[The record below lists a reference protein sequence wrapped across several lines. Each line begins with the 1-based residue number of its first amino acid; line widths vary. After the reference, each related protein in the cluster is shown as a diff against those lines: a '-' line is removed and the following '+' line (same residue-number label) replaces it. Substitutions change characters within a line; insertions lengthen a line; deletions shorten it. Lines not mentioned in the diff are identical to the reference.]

1 MCYLQCTYGLL
12 TANAVCAVK
21 RKKVVRLVMGG
32 VEQVVLISYL
42 VVKNTATLSS
52 LRFYYGLANAR

>member
-1 MCYLQCTYGLL
+1 
-12 TANAVCAVK
+12 
-21 RKKVVRLVMGG
+21 MGG